1 MILTNKQAHLL
12 LYILQDSLKMNV
24 QGYLSI
30 SYDKRYKLLV
40 EILEQQDDTPVQI
53 LKDQTKIRAED
64 EKDDHQMARDVTN
77 L

>member
-53 LKDQTKIRAED
+53 LK
-64 EKDDHQMARDVTN
+64 EKEVNESQ
-77 L
+77 

>member
-40 EILEQQDDTPVQI
+40 EILEQQDDTPI
-53 LKDQTKIRAED
+53 
-64 EKDDHQMARDVTN
+64 QMLEERR
-77 L
+77 

>member
-40 EILEQQDDTPVQI
+40 EILEQQDDAPVQI
-53 LKDQTKIRAED
+53 LEER
-64 EKDDHQMARDVTN
+64 R
-77 L
+77 

>member
-53 LKDQTKIRAED
+53 LK
-64 EKDDHQMARDVTN
+64 EKEE
-77 L
+77 

>member
-40 EILEQQDDTPVQI
+40 EIL
-53 LKDQTKIRAED
+53 K
-64 EKDDHQMARDVTN
+64 EKEVNESQ
-77 L
+77 

>member
-53 LKDQTKIRAED
+53 LK
-64 EKDDHQMARDVTN
+64 EKEK
-77 L
+77 

>member
-53 LKDQTKIRAED
+53 LKDRTEIRAED
-64 EKDDHQMARDVTN
+64 EKDDHQLARN
-77 L
+77 A